1 MLSRQRGFCSVE
13 LNGEALASG
22 IAVLVGKA
30 GARSQSEQDPPQKF
44 PYRDA
49 LPIPFSGI
57 MV

>member
-1 MLSRQRGFCSVE
+1 ME

-49 LPIPFSGI
+49 FSI
-57 MV
+57 NVSVVI